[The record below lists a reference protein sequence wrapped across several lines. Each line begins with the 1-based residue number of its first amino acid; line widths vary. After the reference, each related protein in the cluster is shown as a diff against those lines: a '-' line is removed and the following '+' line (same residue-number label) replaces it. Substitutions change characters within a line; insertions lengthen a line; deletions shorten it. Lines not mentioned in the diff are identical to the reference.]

1 MMGEKVFAEGVAE
14 DIKEYLPP
22 DYADVEC
29 KVAEKRKNNGA
40 VKAGLAF
47 QKPGKLI
54 PVFIFVEPFYQE
66 ICQGKPLDGVMEK
79 IAGTAWEVME
89 RNHFSNLSDID
100 SFEKIKDYLEV
111 KIINTRANRKELRG
125 LVHQE
130 KEDLSLIPVLKCP
143 FPEQRACG
151 NVKIS
156 NELMEFWEVSADTV
170 MDQAWENTRQ
180 NQPPTLRGLGQMLCY
195 ETEGQPP
202 EGDLL
207 DERNPMKERPGE
219 SAYILSN
226 KSGVFGAVYLASPE
240 VMEKISGLFPEGFY
254 LLPSSVHEILVMPK
268 DGNGPGQ
275 EKTPFELGEM
285 VREVNRTC
293 VEREE
298 ILSDRIYEY
307 NRENGKIRQ
316 VPESIKKERGMER

>member
-1 MMGEKVFAEGVAE
+1 MGQKVFAEGVAK
-14 DIKEYLPP
+14 DIKGYLPP

-29 KVAEKRKNNGA
+29 KIIEKKKNNGD
-40 VKAGLAF
+40 VKVGLAF
-47 QKPGKLI
+47 QRPGKLVSPI
-54 PVFIFVEPFYQE
+54 IYVEPFYQE
-66 ICQGKPLDGVMEK
+66 ICQGKPIVDVMEK
-79 IAGTAWEVME
+79 IADTAQEVME
-89 RNHFSNLSDID
+89 RNQFSDLPDMGEY
-100 SFEKIKDYLEV
+100 EKIKEYLEV

-130 KEDLSLIPVLKCP
+130 KEDLSLIPILKCP

-180 NQPPTLRGLGQMLCY
+180 NQPPTLRGLGEILRY
-195 ETEGQPP
+195 EIEGQPP
-202 EGDLL
+202 EGDLF
-207 DERNPMKERPGE
+207 DEMNPMKERPGE

-226 KSGVFGAVYLASPE
+226 KSGINGAVYLASPE
-240 VMEKISGLFPEGFY
+240 VMERISGLFPAGFY

-307 NRENGKIRQ
+307 DKESGKVRQ